1 METSTALSASKAE
14 ITVMPALLRVVYL
27 NKDYEQSIKFIERF
41 GDKLQIEYF
50 DNMQEALK
58 MLEDHYPADAV
69 IASLDA
75 GGKPLLEA
83 IHNSPWLRKIPTILT
98 VTKITPHV
106 IEEARRMKV
115 DDVFPSNFDRG
126 DLMIRLHYFVKR
138 QHYAAMKAS
147 EKVSV
152 LHVQTPLWK
161 RVLDV
166 TVTGTALLA
175 LLPLLLLVAIL
186 IKLDSRG
193 PVVYKSK
200 RVGAGYKIF
209 ELYKFRTMRTD
220 ADQLIKKMAS
230 LNMYN
235 KEDQKAARNGVTLCD
250 QCIGS
255 GTCSNLLFLDGEQ
268 VCEKQYHQEKE
279 AKVAFMKFQNDP
291 RITRI
296 GRFLR
301 NTSLDELPQLYNIFR
316 GDMSLVGNRPLPLY
330 EAEKLTTD
338 EHILRFAGP
347 AGLTGLWQ
355 VTKRGKG
362 QQEMSEEERIKL
374 DITYVQNFSF
384 WMDMNIILKT
394 VPALLQSEN
403 V

>member
-1 METSTALSASKAE
+1 METATTLSASKGVS
-14 ITVMPALLRVVYL
+14 VMPALLRVVYL

-41 GDKLQIEYF
+41 GDQLQIEYF
-50 DNMQEALK
+50 DNMVDALK

-98 VTKITPHV
+98 VNKITP
-106 IEEARRMKV
+106 EMLREARRMKV

-161 RVLDV
+161 RALDM
-166 TVTGTALLA
+166 TVTGAALLA
-175 LLPLLLLVAIL
+175 LSPLLLIIAAL

-235 KEDQKAARNGVTLCD
+235 KEELKTDQKQISLCD
-250 QCIGS
+250 QCMDR
-255 GTCSNLLFLDGEQ
+255 GTCSHLLFLDGEQ

-279 AKVAFMKFQNDP
+279 AKAAFMKFQNDP

-362 QQEMSEEERIKL
+362 KQEMSEEERIKL

-384 WMDMNIILKT
+384 RMDLSIILKT
-394 VPALLQSEN
+394 IPALLQSEN

>member
-1 METSTALSASKAE
+1 
-14 ITVMPALLRVVYL
+14 MPALLRVVYL
-27 NKDYEQSIKFIERF
+27 NKDYEQSIRFIENF
-41 GDKLQIEYF
+41 GDRLQIEYF
-50 DNMQEALK
+50 DTMRGALK
-58 MLEDHYPADAV
+58 ALEEHYPADAV
-69 IASLDA
+69 IASLEA

-83 IHNSPWLRKIPTILT
+83 IHNSAWLRKIPTILT
-98 VTKITPHV
+98 VERLTPEL
-106 IEEARRMKV
+106 IQEARRMKV
-115 DDVFPSNFDRG
+115 DDIFPSNFDRG
-126 DLMIRLHYFVKR
+126 DLLTRLHYFVKR

-147 EKVSV
+147 QKVSV

-161 RVLDV
+161 RAIDVLA
-166 TVTGTALLA
+166 TGTALLM
-175 LLPLLLLVAIL
+175 LSPLLLLIAAL
-186 IKLDSRG
+186 IKLDSKG
-193 PVVYKSK
+193 PIVYKSK

-235 KEDQKAARNGVTLCD
+235 KQEELKAAQDNITLCD
-250 QCIGS
+250 KCRNNGQCRHM
-255 GTCSNLLFLDGEQ
+255 LFLDGKQ
-268 VCEKQYHQEKE
+268 VCEKQYLEEKE
-279 AKVAFMKFQNDP
+279 AKAAFMKFQNDP

-301 NTSLDELPQLYNIFR
+301 NTSLDELPQLFNIFK
-316 GDMSLVGNRPLPLY
+316 GDMCLVGNRPLPLY

-362 QQEMSEEERIKL
+362 KADMSEEERVQL
-374 DITYVQNFSF
+374 DIRYVQNFSF
-384 WMDMNIILKT
+384 GMDMSIILKT
-394 VPALLQSEN
+394 IPALFQSEN

>member
-1 METSTALSASKAE
+1 
-14 ITVMPALLRVVYL
+14 
-27 NKDYEQSIKFIERF
+27 
-41 GDKLQIEYF
+41 
-50 DNMQEALK
+50 
-58 MLEDHYPADAV
+58 
-69 IASLDA
+69 
-75 GGKPLLEA
+75 
-83 IHNSPWLRKIPTILT
+83 
-98 VTKITPHV
+98 
-106 IEEARRMKV
+106 MKV

-152 LHVQTPLWK
+152 LHVQTPFWK
-161 RVLDV
+161 RALDV
-166 TVTGTALLA
+166 MVTGTALLA
-175 LLPLLLLVAIL
+175 LSPLLLIIAAL

-235 KEDQKAARNGVTLCD
+235 KEELKADRNQISLCD
-250 QCIGS
+250 QCLDR
-255 GTCSNLLFLDGEQ
+255 GTCSHLLFLDGEQ
-268 VCEKQYHQEKE
+268 VCEKQYHQQKE
-279 AKVAFMKFQNDP
+279 AKAAFMKFQNDP

-301 NTSLDELPQLYNIFR
+301 NTSLDELPQLFNIFR

-362 QQEMSEEERIKL
+362 KQDMSEEERIKL

-384 WMDMNIILKT
+384 WMDLSIIMKT
-394 VPALLQSEN
+394 IPALLQSEN